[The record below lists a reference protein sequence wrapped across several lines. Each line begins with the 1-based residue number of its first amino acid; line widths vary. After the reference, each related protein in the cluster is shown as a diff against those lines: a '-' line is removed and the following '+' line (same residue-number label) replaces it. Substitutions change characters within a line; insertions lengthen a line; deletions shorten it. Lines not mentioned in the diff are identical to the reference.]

1 LRGGINI
8 IGVTS
13 KGKYPKEPRNG
24 NYLVICRKDFI
35 DFKEQDNKS
44 ILEYLSTLVANYEK
58 RGLNPDTI
66 QTQKKNLEQI
76 KELIDQGNET
86 VAFRNFMRTFPSCL
100 PYRDQRF
107 R

>member
-1 LRGGINI
+1 MRGGINI

-24 NYLVICRKDFI
+24 NYLESCRKDFI
-35 DFKEQDNKS
+35 DFKERDNKA
-44 ILEYLSTLVANYEK
+44 IIAYLSTLVANYEK
-58 RGLNPDTI
+58 GGLNPRTI
-66 QTQKKNLEQI
+66 QRQKTNLKQI
-76 KELIDQGNET
+76 KELIDQGNEK

-100 PYRDQRF
+100 PYRAQRF

>member
-24 NYLVICRKDFI
+24 NDLVICRKDFI

-100 PYRDQRF
+100 PYRVQRF

>member
-1 LRGGINI
+1 MIE
-8 IGVTS
+8 VSS

-24 NYLVICRKDFI
+24 NYLVICRKDFV
-35 DFKEQDNKS
+35 DFKERDNKS
-44 ILEYLSTLVANYEK
+44 ILEYLSTLVANYEE

-76 KELIDQGNET
+76 KELIDQGNEKI
-86 VAFRNFMRTFPSCL
+86 AFRNFMRTFPSCL
-100 PYRDQRF
+100 PYRVQRF